1 MRPTTLPNA
10 FQAELLDIIA
20 EECIEV
26 LQSLMTLR
34 EAPTTAS
41 GQTISAAAA
50 WLSYSRTVLGAMP
63 SSTPIARELAPAPK
77 RNASNCRTRRMDS
90 LCVGIPPLHR
100 LRWQHWKP
108 GHR

>member
-1 MRPTTLPNA
+1 VRPTTLPNA

-34 EAPTTAS
+34 EAPATAS

-50 WLSYSRTVLGAMP
+50 WLRYSRTVLGAMP
-63 SSTPIARELAPAPK
+63 SSCAMGGALAPAPK
-77 RNASNCRTRRMDS
+77 RIVSNFLIRRMDS
-90 LCVGIPPLHR
+90 LCLGIPHLHR
-100 LRWQHWKP
+100 LRWRHWKP

>member
-20 EECIEV
+20 EECVEV

-34 EAPTTAS
+34 EAPATAS

-50 WLSYSRTVLGAMP
+50 WLR
-63 SSTPIARELAPAPK
+63 
-77 RNASNCRTRRMDS
+77 
-90 LCVGIPPLHR
+90 
-100 LRWQHWKP
+100 
-108 GHR
+108 